1 MRRGW
6 RLSGGTALA
15 GLIAVA
21 ACAGGDYSAD
31 GDLSDSTNMAQAH
44 ASAVTTES
52 GGDVTSDSAVPRG
65 KWLDDGNVL
74 ALLGV
79 MNAKQIAAANVELGA
94 WHSDTVRAFA
104 ETMLNEHEM
113 LQHAADSLAAVLRV
127 APVAPALADS
137 ITAAMQLRVDSLR
150 GIYGPSLDRGFV
162 TEQVASDQLMSSY
175 LAGLA
180 GVAERPEVQALATT
194 AAEQTASELDRAS
207 ALQAT
212 LVAADSVR
220 ADSLARRRANRRQQ

>member
-15 GLIAVA
+15 VLIAVA
-21 ACAGGDYSAD
+21 ACAGGDHSAD
-31 GDLSDSTNMAQAH
+31 GDLSDSTHVAQSQ

-52 GGDVTSDSAVPRG
+52 GGDVTSDSTAPRG

-74 ALLGV
+74 ALLGT
-79 MNAKQIAAANVELGA
+79 MNAQQIAAANVELGA

-104 ETMLNEHEM
+104 EAMLSEHEV
-113 LQHAADSLAAVLRV
+113 LKHTADSLAAVLRV

-162 TEQVASDQLMSSY
+162 TEQIASDQLMSSY

-180 GVAERPEVQALATT
+180 GVAERPEVQALVTT
-194 AAEQTASELDRAS
+194 TAEQTASELDRAS

-220 ADSLARRRANRRQQ
+220 ADSLARRRANGRQQ